1 MDDFQLHE
9 QWIQLCSTL
18 RARHYISDG
27 QFDAFFTQLEPQ
39 AISPDEMVLCTINAF
54 VKSWIE
60 RNFSNY
66 ITTTLQEMYQ
76 WSPKISIRLIE
87 PDSAGEN
94 INGAAGVNVGASEA
108 QPSVPNDM
116 SGATQIH
123 SHSSNAGGM
132 SREGAQV
139 GGNVIGN
146 AAVHLK
152 DAYQNTQT
160 RSRENK
166 ECEPSGA
173 GSETQNK
180 KTTPLTGPFE
190 TAPTQAFE
198 SVPEGAVSDHNSIE
212 SAYTFENFVIGD
224 SNRMA
229 YSMSIEVAG
238 NPGNRSLNPLFI
250 YGKSGLGKTH
260 LVRAIED
267 YIRVNLPHYTRLYK
281 DASSFLNE
289 FIEASM
295 AHDKSKH
302 TFRDFQNAYE
312 NVDVLLIDDVQL
324 LQGKKQTL
332 EILFQIINTRI
343 EKGMQ
348 IILSAD
354 RAPKNI
360 DIDERYYSRFNSGG
374 TVDIQ
379 PPEIETKLSIIRNFI
394 REYNRISAP
403 QSVTVPEEIEMYI
416 AENSGSNIRELKSA
430 ITKVISQIKIFG
442 SDALTLPT
450 VRKLLENHFSGGA
463 MRQLTI
469 KAIQEVVED
478 YYKIKHDDLV
488 GAKRSRDI
496 SYPRQIAI
504 YLCREMLDI
513 PFALV
518 GESFGGRDHAT
529 IIYAVKSIEDRLEK
543 SREVQEEIELIQKL
557 IREK

>member
-18 RARHYISDG
+18 RAQHYISDG

-39 AISPDEMVLCTINAF
+39 LISAEEVILSTSNAF
-54 VKSWIE
+54 IKSWIE
-60 RNFSNY
+60 RNFFGY
-66 ITTTLQEMYQ
+66 IASTLQEMYQ
-76 WSPKISIRLIE
+76 CNPTISIRLVE
-87 PDSAGEN
+87 THN
-94 INGAAGVNVGASEA
+94 I
-108 QPSVPNDM
+108 
-116 SGATQIH
+116 AT
-123 SHSSNAGGM
+123 
-132 SREGAQV
+132 
-139 GGNVIGN
+139 N
-146 AAVHLK
+146 AAVHGDGLGAHPQEATGIHEPTEVYKISCENSDIEKPVSSHLADKTSTAQTVLPEKK
-152 DAYQNTQT
+152 DTIPPNRILAMDGEIKTVNTSSYESAATPVQ
-160 RSRENK
+160 
-166 ECEPSGA
+166 
-173 GSETQNK
+173 SEH
-180 KTTPLTGPFE
+180 TG
-190 TAPTQAFE
+190 
-198 SVPEGAVSDHNSIE
+198 IE

-394 REYNRISAP
+394 REYNRIAAP
-403 QSVTVPEEIEMYI
+403 HTIVVPEEIEMYI

-442 SDALTLPT
+442 DDALTLTT

-463 MRQLTI
+463 MRQLTV

-478 YYKIKHDDLV
+478 YYKVKHDDLI